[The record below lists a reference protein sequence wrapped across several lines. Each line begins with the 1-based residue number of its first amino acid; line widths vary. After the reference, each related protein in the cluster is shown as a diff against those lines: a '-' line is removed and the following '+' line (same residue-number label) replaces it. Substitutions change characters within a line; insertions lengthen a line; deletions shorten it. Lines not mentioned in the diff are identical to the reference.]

1 MPAPVYITGTAG
13 TGKTTKLLER
23 TAVYARELLTHP
35 HHQLLAM
42 AYMHG
47 ARRRLESS
55 IKEDEECRRIPC
67 TVSTIDS
74 FALAL
79 LNRWRTALGITL
91 PVCAAPT
98 QCTQPFE
105 RHARLH
111 LTFDEIAAS
120 AAKLLTSPT
129 VARIVACSYP
139 LIVIDEFQDC
149 IGPKLDLVRAL
160 ADASQLILAADA
172 FQRLDGGIV
181 GCPAV
186 DWLEGLGDAGLREC
200 YRLTKSRRFSA
211 TSEIFLAASALREP
225 RRPAGET
232 VPLYYG
238 PALPAAWRIMERLLL
253 GWYGSCWT
261 GTTALISPKGSGV
274 IDDVLRLL
282 AEQTT
287 KRGHVP
293 IRWARQS
300 ASEEEQAGL
309 REVLG
314 VTDDYLDDTDWQP
327 TADCADPHGAEVI
340 DRAHR
345 FARLRGLKRIPK
357 HLVSS
362 LADQVIH
369 ESRAHGKKSAR
380 FVITTVHG
388 AKNREFDNVCVL
400 WSYQIP
406 PDHELQRRLLYNA
419 VTRAKTNCIVF
430 DTRKKDIV
438 TNDPIMTL
446 LGSPKPIFDTKSKA
460 KKASQQAKT
469 KVGGVRKK

>member
-1 MPAPVYITGTAG
+1 MPAPIYITGPAG

-35 HHQLLAM
+35 YQQLLAM

-47 ARRRLESS
+47 ARKRLESS
-55 IKEDEECRRIPC
+55 IKEDEECSRIPR

-74 FALAL
+74 FALTL

-91 PVCAAPT
+91 PVCAAPA
-98 QCTQPFE
+98 QCAKRFE

-120 AAKLLTSPT
+120 AAKLLTNST

-149 IGPKLDLVRAL
+149 IGPKLNLVRAL
-160 ADASQLILAADA
+160 ADGSQLILAADA
-172 FQRLDGGIV
+172 FQLLDGGIT

-186 DWLEGLGDAGLREC
+186 DWVEGLGDEGLREHH
-200 YRLTKSRRFSA
+200 RLTEPRRFST
-211 TSEIFLAASALREP
+211 TSGVFLAANALREDSH
-225 RRPAGET
+225 PAGGT

-261 GTTALISPKGSGV
+261 GTTALISPSSGGI

-287 KRGHVP
+287 KRGYTP
-293 IRWARQS
+293 IRWARQT
-300 ASEEEQAGL
+300 ASEEEQAKL
-309 REVLG
+309 RDVLG
-314 VTDDYLDDTDWQP
+314 VTNDYLDDTEWQP
-327 TADCADPHGAEVI
+327 TADPADPHAAEVI
-340 DRAHR
+340 DRARR
-345 FARLRGLKRIPK
+345 FAHLRGLDRIPN
-357 HLVSS
+357 HLISS
-362 LADQVIH
+362 LAEQVIH
-369 ESRAHGKKSAR
+369 ASRAHSKKSAR
-380 FVITTVHG
+380 FVVTTVHG

-406 PDHELQRRLLYNA
+406 PNPELQRRLLYNA

-438 TNDPIMTL
+438 KNDPIVTL
-446 LGSPKPIFDTKSKA
+446 LGSPKPTFDNKSKA
-460 KKASQQAKT
+460 KKASRQAKISED
-469 KVGGVRKK
+469 